1 MRVRPGRRAACIAAT
16 LVRKPHSG
24 DKPVTHHPI
33 APNAADVEVATATDP
48 IETVVNVIP
57 VVIPAV
63 GAIMIFLLAMIAVFM
78 A

>member
-1 MRVRPGRRAACIAAT
+1 M
-16 LVRKPHSG
+16 
-24 DKPVTHHPI
+24 THHPI